1 LQVCQESMND
11 WVISKDK
18 MDNGSGEMLTPRDAL
33 KVILSITVR
42 SDMVAESNTRCQF
55 LLEDVKFVQE

>member
-1 LQVCQESMND
+1 
-11 WVISKDK
+11 